1 MANLVPYSKSSIIKP
16 KQSAIIKA
24 DKFLNAK
31 TKSTKVNENSVKPK
45 QSKNSSEDIILQIEK
60 KVIKID
66 KLLKDSF
73 ALKMNQQ
80 KKSTIKEE
88 QKEFEN
94 REKELEKKKP
104 KKEPGINLPTLPK
117 MGFIDWI
124 KNFVFNTIL
133 GFLAVRLIKFLPTL
147 LKIYPVIIG
156 AGEFLINVGGNL
168 LNSLVSF
175 VDWGYKAVDA
185 TSGFIKS
192 IGGEGLSKV
201 FDNFTGAVDNVL
213 EFAVMAAL
221 LSSGGDDE
229 SGGLGGKGGKRG
241 YDSQGRRVGKNVQQR
256 YERRFGKD
264 KFVDRFGTK
273 NLKNVAQGARRGAF
287 QQGTRNAF
295 VGLAGKGGAKSILK
309 FVRPL
314 TNKLPI
320 IGGLLN
326 FGLSVA
332 LGEDP
337 GRAAFKAIGSTL
349 VGALGAAIGSL
360 AFGVGGIIGGIIGGI
375 GGDALGGALY
385 DMFFKG
391 KKPTQKQGKTNKLAG
406 GGSPI
411 PPTRGG
417 KSSSSTPKRTL
428 KKKKS
433 TKTLTFNPRKIHPG
447 RSAGGEAK
455 VQSVFPNPEKKAWW
469 DPLGVFTGK
478 KQEQQP
484 QQKKPKGKTANPQEF
499 LIKSNDIFGRAKGT
513 AGKMISG
520 FSTYIIKSLLGDVPD
535 DLDYLNLS
543 KGLNSFMREIFE
555 PGTLGFAGGGEVD
568 ARQFFEGKDYTKVI
582 AKSVKESGS
591 KEVDTIVRNLR
602 NEMSLG
608 PVDKKETENTQPP
621 PSEIHLDQG
630 ATSGSG
636 TADTSLNPYRRAFL
650 DTLAYAEGTGNYPN
664 TGYNTMF
671 TGKQF
676 SGFKDHP
683 RKIQV
688 SGRYRSD
695 AAGRYQFLST
705 TWDGL
710 GLSDFSPANQDKGAL
725 KLLASHVL
733 QAIDKGDF
741 ATAFHGAR
749 KTWASLPGAGYGQ
762 PEKKMKTLV
771 GYANN
776 RLEKYKKG
784 QIGKPVDE
792 PSGRLGPLPGGVTSQ
807 KMRTG
812 PSAYIGGSAD
822 YHIDT
827 KFHKSL
833 GMSNMVSAVDK
844 LANAYSSQGRKI
856 EFSNSG
862 VAGRVWNPGASSDEK
877 RNLLQKAIDAHSH
890 SRFMRSEGF
899 LPFDYYIPKKNETR
913 FGKSAEGAEILLP
926 TFGGKTEVGTKYGGY
941 GKSAEIFG
949 SSGKMVAMTGHAD
962 IRYAKGGKT
971 LDGPHEALIG
981 EEGTEYVIDN
991 KSFETTEKFLPG
1003 LLDIL
1008 NYKVNDKASLIKYLP
1023 NIISSL
1029 SQYTYYGNPNQEPQY
1044 IIIKSLP
1051 EIVYVPTGSS
1061 GRNVFISGGVNNNN
1075 GMEATLTQVG

>member
-385 DMFFKG
+385 DMFFNG

-433 TKTLTFNPRKIHPG
+433 TRTLTFTPRKIHPG
-447 RSAGGEAK
+447 RSSGGEAK

-591 KEVDTIVRNLR
+591 KEVDTIIRNLR
-602 NEMSLG
+602 NEMSLR
-608 PVDKKETENTQPP
+608 PVGKEEMTQDNIQRGTEGDGGGGDD
-621 PSEIHLDQG
+621 EGGGGL
-630 ATSGSG
+630 TSGKWGPLLDLISSVESAGGSYDSRYGGIYPGYSKLTIAQADAVQSANYKKWGSAASG
-636 TADTSLNPYRRAFL
+636 KYQFMNISGQA
-650 DTLAYAEGTGNYPN
+650 AYA
-664 TGYNTMF
+664 
-671 TGKQF
+671 
-676 SGFKDHP
+676 
-683 RKIQV
+683 
-688 SGRYRSD
+688 
-695 AAGRYQFLST
+695 
-705 TWDGL
+705 GL
-710 GLSDFSPANQDKGAL
+710 KPTDLFSPENQDKMAIAL
-725 KLLASHVL
+725 IEKKRYGKDWLSGKISDPEFAKYLSMEWAGLPRGNDNLSYYHGDGRNKAHTTFDKVLKSLNKVKKGGHTSSELSGNNLNLPSTSQAKSLSRGSITSYFGSKESFRKKGHEGVDIGLNQGTPLSFKMGGRVINSFKTSSGDREAGGGYGSYMDVKFDNGNILRLAHLSK
-733 QAIDKGDF
+733 IF
-741 ATAFHGAR
+741 P
-749 KTWASLPGAGYGQ
+749 ASQFKAGSVVALSGGQPGAPG
-762 PEKKMKTLV
+762 
-771 GYANN
+771 
-776 RLEKYKKG
+776 
-784 QIGKPVDE
+784 
-792 PSGRLGPLPGGVTSQ
+792 SGRSGGPHLHLEQHSARLGTDETLKG
-807 KMRTG
+807 
-812 PSAYIGGSAD
+812 
-822 YHIDT
+822 
-827 KFHKSL
+827 
-833 GMSNMVSAVDK
+833 K
-844 LANAYSSQGRKI
+844 LDP
-856 EFSNSG
+856 
-862 VAGRVWNPGASSDEK
+862 V
-877 RNLLQKAIDAHSH
+877 
-890 SRFMRSEGF
+890 
-899 LPFDYYIPKKNETR
+899 
-913 FGKSAEGAEILLP
+913 
-926 TFGGKTEVGTKYGGY
+926 KYGG
-941 GKSAEIFG
+941 FG
-949 SSGKMVAMTGHAD
+949 LVQTGGIVPRFHGGP
-962 IRYAKGGKT
+962 ILKTGYFWGHKG
-971 LDGPHEALIG
+971 
-981 EEGTEYVIDN
+981 EYVIDADSVKLFGDIIPDINFIEN
-991 KSFETTEKFLPG
+991 KTHLIAEAPSIIEKL
-1003 LLDIL
+1003 
-1008 NYKVNDKASLIKYLP
+1008 KS
-1023 NIISSL
+1023 ISG
-1029 SQYTYYGNPNQEPQY
+1029 YPYYENSNQEPQY
-1044 IIIKSLP
+1044 IIIQIPP

-1061 GRNVFISGGVNNNN
+1061 GRNVSISGGSIDRNH
-1075 GMEATLTQVG
+1075 GMKAILQV